1 MLNYGSGLDS
11 RFQALVDPTRRSI
24 VARLAAGPASVKEI
38 ARPLPMSLPAVM
50 QHIAVLENCGLVASE
65 KRGRVRTC
73 RLEAEALAACERWL
87 SERRAE
93 WESRL
98 DRLDAYLAELKCEE
112 EKHEP

>member
-11 RFQALVDPTRRSI
+11 RFQALGDPTRRSI

-50 QHIAVLENCGLVASE
+50 QHIAVLENCGLVASD
-65 KRGRVRTC
+65 KRGRVRIC
-73 RLEAEALAACERWL
+73 RLEAAALAACERWL
-87 SERRAE
+87 GERRAE

-98 DRLDAYLAELKCEE
+98 DRLDAYLAELQTEE